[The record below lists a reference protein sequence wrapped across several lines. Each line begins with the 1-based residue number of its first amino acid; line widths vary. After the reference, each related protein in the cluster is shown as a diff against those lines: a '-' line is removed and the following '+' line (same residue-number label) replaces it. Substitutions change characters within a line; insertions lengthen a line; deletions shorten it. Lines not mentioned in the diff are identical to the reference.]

1 MIKMIKNNYQYQIL
15 FLIIISGFFLRM
27 YNINFD
33 DLWYDEIISFW
44 VANPDHTSSESFKI
58 HNDIEVI
65 PPAFNFLLKLFFQL
79 FSYDANLGRYL
90 VGIFGVLTIIITYY
104 LSKILIGNFF
114 LLPTFLVSFN
124 IFLLRYS
131 QELRV
136 YSVLIF
142 FATLS
147 LFLFF
152 KLLKKNPK
160 KIVAIYFLTTLL
172 ILVFLHF
179 FSLFIVGS
187 YIIYLLLVY
196 FKKKENYLYL
206 SLILSIVTVIALPY
220 YVHYIFN
227 FFFSENPISNL
238 ELYSAFY
245 QGPSLS
251 FYTNFYFSKF
261 FGSRFMGLIFLL
273 TLIILILKNKVL
285 FLKLDKKLTILII
298 IILSYSV
305 PLIFGYLFQPI
316 LLPRY
321 ISYLPLFII
330 LLISSLVFN
339 IKERKKKNY
348 FIIFLVLITLA
359 NLFTEQFFKQF
370 YNPRAPSKP
379 EYSKAIEYINT
390 SNIKNYSLK
399 VEKMKNNKASINAI
413 NNYIKHIGEKKNINL
428 IFTKFEQSTEIP
440 IWIICPMDINEKHCS
455 LPEKVNNYVI
465 LKENEFNSINLKLIQ
480 NKK

>member
-44 VANPDHTSSESFKI
+44 VANPDHTTSESFKI

-65 PPAFNFLLKLFFQL
+65 PPAFNFILKLFFQL

-90 VGIFGVLTIIITYY
+90 VGIFGVLTIVITYY

-179 FSLFIVGS
+179 FSLFIIGS

-196 FKKKENYLYL
+196 LKKKENYLYL

-298 IILSYSV
+298 IILSYSI
-305 PLIFGYLFQPI
+305 PLIFGYLFQ
-316 LLPRY
+316 
-321 ISYLPLFII
+321 YL
-330 LLISSLVFN
+330 
-339 IKERKKKNY
+339 
-348 FIIFLVLITLA
+348 
-359 NLFTEQFFKQF
+359 
-370 YNPRAPSKP
+370 
-379 EYSKAIEYINT
+379 
-390 SNIKNYSLK
+390 
-399 VEKMKNNKASINAI
+399 
-413 NNYIKHIGEKKNINL
+413 
-428 IFTKFEQSTEIP
+428 
-440 IWIICPMDINEKHCS
+440 
-455 LPEKVNNYVI
+455 
-465 LKENEFNSINLKLIQ
+465 
-480 NKK
+480 